1 MAEYAISW
9 QSAARSEQPKN
20 VRFEP
25 FIRGLRNDIFDWDQ
39 IRFRGGGGG
48 RTPNGK

>member
-25 FIRGLRNDIFDWDQ
+25 FKRGLRNDIL
-39 IRFRGGGGG
+39 IGTKSGSEGEGGS
-48 RTPNGK
+48 NA